1 MKIFLTGSTGF
12 LGKSI
17 KQQLQ
22 DKFVFFCYE
31 RGSDIITD
39 LNTFN
44 PDVIIHSAAE
54 IYSEIKMYESNVILT
69 RKILDWVKS
78 NNSKMIYFGSSSE
91 YGYSTKAMSETDICA
106 PTSLYGLTKL
116 IGTEDCLKTAKD
128 YNRNIT
134 VLRPFS
140 VYGKNEPDKRL
151 IPTLRKNLTHNLPI
165 TLIEGTHDFI
175 HIDDFVRIVELIIEC
190 NDLEKTQGQI
200 YNAGRG
206 QSFSN
211 REIYE
216 AMKNIIAP
224 TTVDITF
231 LNKTKPCDS
240 PLWLCDNIKLQE
252 TFNFNFKYTVE
263 KGLQE
268 YIIYYEHDS

>member
-17 KQQLQ
+17 KQQLPYE
-22 DKFVFFCYE
+22 FFCYK
-31 RGSDIITD
+31 RGSDMIAD
-39 LNTFN
+39 LDTFN

-54 IYSEIKMYESNVILT
+54 IYNELEMYESNVLLT
-69 RKILDWVKS
+69 RKILDWVRY

-91 YGYSTKAMSETDICA
+91 YGHSDKAMSETDICK
-106 PTSLYGLTKL
+106 PTSFYGLTKL
-116 IGTEDCLKTAKD
+116 VGTEDCLRTARD
-128 YNRNIT
+128 YNCNIT

-140 VYGKNEPDKRL
+140 VYGKNEPEKRL
-151 IPTLRKNLTHNLPI
+151 IPTLRKNLIHNLPI

-175 HIDDFVRIVELIIEC
+175 HIDDFVDIVRLLVEC
-190 NDLEKTQGQI
+190 KDIEKTKGQI
-200 YNAGRG
+200 YNAGYG

-216 AMKNIIAP
+216 VMKKLIAP
-224 TTVDITF
+224 PAVNITF
-231 LNKTKPCDS
+231 LDKTKLCDS
-240 PLWLCDNIKLQE
+240 PLWLCNNIKLKKM
-252 TFNFNFKYTVE
+252 FDFNFKYTVE

-268 YIIYYEHDS
+268 YIIYYEHES